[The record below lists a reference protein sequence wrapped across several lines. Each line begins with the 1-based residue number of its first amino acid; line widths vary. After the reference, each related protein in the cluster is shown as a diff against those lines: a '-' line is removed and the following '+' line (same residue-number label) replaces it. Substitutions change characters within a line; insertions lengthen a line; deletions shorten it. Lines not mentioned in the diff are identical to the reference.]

1 MVKVEMFENGIV
13 VGSAENDDVDI
24 AKNDAIRD
32 CYVYSNHGLT
42 WDDFCDIVDAGG
54 YYCFEITD

>member
-1 MVKVEMFENGIV
+1 MVKVEMVRNGIV
-13 VGSAENDDVDI
+13 VGSAVGADVDI

-42 WDDFCDIVDAGG
+42 WDDFCDIVEAGG
-54 YYCFEITD
+54 YWFEITD